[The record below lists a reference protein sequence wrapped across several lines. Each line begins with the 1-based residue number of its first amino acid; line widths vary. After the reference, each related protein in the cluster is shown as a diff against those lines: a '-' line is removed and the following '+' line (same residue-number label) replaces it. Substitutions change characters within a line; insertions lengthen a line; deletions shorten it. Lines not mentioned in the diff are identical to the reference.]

1 MAGLQNTSSQ
11 DPRRFDKEM
20 NEDINDFHLSPDS
33 WTQARNAIN
42 NSKTGDVGKVGN
54 EPSNLFCTK
63 APYPI
68 IGVIHTQAD
77 EWVVFSTDDVNSEIG
92 TFKESSCTY
101 TTLVNDP
108 CLAFDRANLIKGV
121 SRPTGE
127 CSFKVYWDDGKNP
140 SRVLDLENIPW
151 IQVCTDENGVVIPG
165 PAGYDPVGCIT
176 CVDTTNLDCDKIR
189 LARLVTQPCI
199 TVQKGTGGGT
209 LPNGS
214 YFAVIAYTIGGSNTE
229 ISSQKVTDYF
239 PPSNLQSLFD
249 HENVAGSLDIIIDSI
264 DPDFDE
270 YELVLVSIINQ
281 QTVARRVGIY
291 STQQKRVTLDIIDS
305 RWVSVPIENIPI
317 RTTVF
322 ERSDAMF
329 SVNDYL
335 IRTGPRARFDFNYQ
349 PLANQIVT
357 KWVAVEYDQDYYKDG
372 GSNTGY
378 MRDEVYAFFI
388 RWIYDTG
395 DKSASYHIPGRPAFA
410 GEKNFQVSDAL
421 PEEISGGFNY
431 KWVIENTASQIG
443 PPTAIPTADGG
454 FQIAEGYMGYWES
467 TEEYPDKKPEIW
479 NANDPAHPWT
489 APNIVPYPGT
499 NPNANGDY
507 DLCGEKI
514 RHHRFPDSILNFTNG
529 TANHFVGSSPN
540 FNGDPAIRIMG
551 VKFENVRPPVDN
563 QGNIISGVVGFE
575 ILRSTRQ
582 GNRTVLAKGVVSNMG
597 VYTIEGNI
605 TPRTGL
611 YPNYPYN
618 DLNIDPFL
626 SATETNA
633 PVCKI
638 DGSPTA
644 AGDGYT
650 PVGSFSN
657 TIYSFHSPDTN
668 FSKPFLSGKEFK
680 IYEELRGT
688 VTGKFEFSERHPKT
702 KLISNT
708 AFYTSVIVGIGI
720 ASVAMN
726 GERTIRRNMPY
737 QIMTP
742 TDLITNAPGVAAA
755 NAGYGVMATAL
766 ATANAAAWDAGGIL
780 GLNALGFGPGTY
792 YATLAT
798 IGATAGI
805 IPGLAGYSY
814 QIDQKGGAT
823 EDIPVPLL
831 IVQGIPTF
839 ISFWSQGVDS
849 TLDLIRSIIKYR
861 DFALKYNSHCLY
873 DSFAIPPVSGDRR
886 RSIIE
891 QSYLGPNILD
901 FGSNYR
907 INNLFR
913 STTVALQVNSP
924 LPFPVGDNTRQLAT
938 SPVANLMEPYGLFN
952 NQMRLINPTA
962 KAFTTNSVC
971 YYVGYKQRLRNQ
983 YGQIE
988 GIIQVPV
995 STCWTDKS
1003 TKSTAET
1010 VTLFNGDIYLARYTE
1025 KNTFF
1030 YFYDWLYDQP
1040 DGYEFNYLEKRML
1053 PYPRFWL
1060 NSQKFE
1066 VQDSISALTDSVT
1079 SLFTPSDPIWEQ
1091 IPPSRQFSL
1100 DGYSCH
1106 GILTLQGKGFAVK
1119 FAYFYLFNSGVK
1131 DFFVETEINVGLRD
1145 WGDMDSQ
1152 KHYPILDVKALFDT
1166 SIIKAGN
1173 YYKYDISLGI
1183 GKTYLNY
1190 VSWGETQPRI
1200 YDPNL
1205 AETCY
1210 QYYPTRVIYS
1220 LPAQRE
1226 GTRDNWYL
1234 FLANN
1239 YFDFNNKVSCIKP
1252 INKNGAV
1259 IFFYAES
1266 PVQFLGVDQLQT
1278 DAGTKLTIGD
1288 GGLFSQPMQSL
1299 LNADKPYQYG
1309 SCQDRLSVINTPLGI
1324 YWINQDQGKIFT
1336 IKGGITEISGEDLRW
1351 WFLNYLPYKLLEA
1364 FPNFELVENP
1374 VIGIGCQSIYDN
1386 ENQLAYF
1393 TKRDFVVKR
1402 SLPAGTTIT
1411 YVNRDNFLVN
1421 NMLPIKLGDPDYF
1434 EDASWT
1440 VSFDPKRG
1448 AWISW
1453 HDWHPNLLI
1462 PGKNTF
1468 LSVLNDNPNQ
1478 NQENGIWI
1486 HNYRC
1491 DSYCNYYGID
1501 YPFEIEYMVNT
1512 VQNVNT
1518 LRSIQYQMEVYKYAD
1533 NCYDRFHVLDF
1544 NFDEAVVYNTEQCS
1558 GLLKLNLTPKNNAP
1572 LILSYPQVNP
1582 TNIEILYSKEEQKYR
1597 FNQFWDI
1604 TDSRGEFPIGSAYP
1618 PPTPNVGSYAER
1630 MIWNTEPNGYVRI
1643 LNPNNLNYSK
1653 DPLQRKKFRHYAN
1666 FVFLRR
1672 KVSGNR
1678 KILVL
1683 ITNNKNLLS
1692 QR

>member
-42 NSKTGDVGKVGN
+42 NSKTGDIGKIGN

-563 QGNIISGVVGFE
+563 QGNIRKNKAPPGISCNKANKKQYSGTHHQCCKYFDG
-575 ILRSTRQ
+575 IL
-582 GNRTVLAKGVVSNMG
+582 
-597 VYTIEGNI
+597 
-605 TPRTGL
+605 
-611 YPNYPYN
+611 
-618 DLNIDPFL
+618 
-626 SATETNA
+626 
-633 PVCKI
+633 
-638 DGSPTA
+638 
-644 AGDGYT
+644 
-650 PVGSFSN
+650 
-657 TIYSFHSPDTN
+657 
-668 FSKPFLSGKEFK
+668 
-680 IYEELRGT
+680 
-688 VTGKFEFSERHPKT
+688 
-702 KLISNT
+702 
-708 AFYTSVIVGIGI
+708 YTSI
-720 ASVAMN
+720 
-726 GERTIRRNMPY
+726 
-737 QIMTP
+737 
-742 TDLITNAPGVAAA
+742 
-755 NAGYGVMATAL
+755 
-766 ATANAAAWDAGGIL
+766 
-780 GLNALGFGPGTY
+780 
-792 YATLAT
+792 
-798 IGATAGI
+798 
-805 IPGLAGYSY
+805 
-814 QIDQKGGAT
+814 
-823 EDIPVPLL
+823 
-831 IVQGIPTF
+831 
-839 ISFWSQGVDS
+839 
-849 TLDLIRSIIKYR
+849 
-861 DFALKYNSHCLY
+861 
-873 DSFAIPPVSGDRR
+873 
-886 RSIIE
+886 
-891 QSYLGPNILD
+891 
-901 FGSNYR
+901 
-907 INNLFR
+907 
-913 STTVALQVNSP
+913 
-924 LPFPVGDNTRQLAT
+924 
-938 SPVANLMEPYGLFN
+938 
-952 NQMRLINPTA
+952 
-962 KAFTTNSVC
+962 
-971 YYVGYKQRLRNQ
+971 
-983 YGQIE
+983 
-988 GIIQVPV
+988 
-995 STCWTDKS
+995 
-1003 TKSTAET
+1003 
-1010 VTLFNGDIYLARYTE
+1010 
-1025 KNTFF
+1025 
-1030 YFYDWLYDQP
+1030 
-1040 DGYEFNYLEKRML
+1040 
-1053 PYPRFWL
+1053 
-1060 NSQKFE
+1060 
-1066 VQDSISALTDSVT
+1066 
-1079 SLFTPSDPIWEQ
+1079 
-1091 IPPSRQFSL
+1091 
-1100 DGYSCH
+1100 
-1106 GILTLQGKGFAVK
+1106 
-1119 FAYFYLFNSGVK
+1119 
-1131 DFFVETEINVGLRD
+1131 
-1145 WGDMDSQ
+1145 
-1152 KHYPILDVKALFDT
+1152 
-1166 SIIKAGN
+1166 
-1173 YYKYDISLGI
+1173 
-1183 GKTYLNY
+1183 
-1190 VSWGETQPRI
+1190 
-1200 YDPNL
+1200 
-1205 AETCY
+1205 
-1210 QYYPTRVIYS
+1210 
-1220 LPAQRE
+1220 
-1226 GTRDNWYL
+1226 
-1234 FLANN
+1234 ANN
-1239 YFDFNNKVSCIKP
+1239 S
-1252 INKNGAV
+1252 
-1259 IFFYAES
+1259 
-1266 PVQFLGVDQLQT
+1266 
-1278 DAGTKLTIGD
+1278 
-1288 GGLFSQPMQSL
+1288 
-1299 LNADKPYQYG
+1299 
-1309 SCQDRLSVINTPLGI
+1309 
-1324 YWINQDQGKIFT
+1324 
-1336 IKGGITEISGEDLRW
+1336 
-1351 WFLNYLPYKLLEA
+1351 
-1364 FPNFELVENP
+1364 
-1374 VIGIGCQSIYDN
+1374 
-1386 ENQLAYF
+1386 
-1393 TKRDFVVKR
+1393 
-1402 SLPAGTTIT
+1402 
-1411 YVNRDNFLVN
+1411 
-1421 NMLPIKLGDPDYF
+1421 
-1434 EDASWT
+1434 
-1440 VSFDPKRG
+1440 
-1448 AWISW
+1448 
-1453 HDWHPNLLI
+1453 
-1462 PGKNTF
+1462 
-1468 LSVLNDNPNQ
+1468 
-1478 NQENGIWI
+1478 
-1486 HNYRC
+1486 
-1491 DSYCNYYGID
+1491 
-1501 YPFEIEYMVNT
+1501 
-1512 VQNVNT
+1512 
-1518 LRSIQYQMEVYKYAD
+1518 
-1533 NCYDRFHVLDF
+1533 
-1544 NFDEAVVYNTEQCS
+1544 
-1558 GLLKLNLTPKNNAP
+1558 
-1572 LILSYPQVNP
+1572 
-1582 TNIEILYSKEEQKYR
+1582 
-1597 FNQFWDI
+1597 
-1604 TDSRGEFPIGSAYP
+1604 
-1618 PPTPNVGSYAER
+1618 
-1630 MIWNTEPNGYVRI
+1630 
-1643 LNPNNLNYSK
+1643 
-1653 DPLQRKKFRHYAN
+1653 
-1666 FVFLRR
+1666 
-1672 KVSGNR
+1672 
-1678 KILVL
+1678 
-1683 ITNNKNLLS
+1683 
-1692 QR
+1692 